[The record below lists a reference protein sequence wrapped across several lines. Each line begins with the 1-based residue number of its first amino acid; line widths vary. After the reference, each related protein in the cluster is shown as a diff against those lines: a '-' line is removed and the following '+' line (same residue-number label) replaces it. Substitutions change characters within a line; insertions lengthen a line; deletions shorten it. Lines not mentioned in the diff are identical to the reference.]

1 MPVLAHNVYSFPEMR
16 HLTQALLAMFWSFG
30 GLGLVVLGILDSSF
44 LFAPLGNDLL
54 VVAMSARKH
63 SVPLMLYYSA
73 ASTVGSVLGCL
84 LVDVT
89 LRKAGEKGLEKH
101 LPKKRLDY
109 VKRKVKENA
118 AWALVIAAIAPP
130 PFPFTPFVMAAA
142 ALQYPRKRMMA
153 VIGAARMVRFTALG
167 VLALLFGR
175 RILKWAESDI
185 VQGVLIGLVVVCTV
199 GSIVSVAGWIRRSRK
214 GDRRIYPDR
223 STTLETEPR
232 TQ

>member
-1 MPVLAHNVYSFPEMR
+1 MR
-16 HLTQALLAMFWSFG
+16 HLTQALLAMFWNFG

-54 VVAMSARKH
+54 VVAMSARRH
-63 SVPLMLYYSA
+63 SVPLMLYYAA

-101 LPKKRLDY
+101 LPKNRLDY
-109 VKRKVKENA
+109 VKRKVTKNA
-118 AWALVIAAIAPP
+118 AWALIIAAIAPP

-175 RILKWAESDI
+175 RILQWAESDV

-199 GSIVSVAGWIRRSRK
+199 GSIISVVGWIRRSRNK
-214 GDRRIYPDR
+214 GSAAHPNRAATVMER
-223 STTLETEPR
+223 SPR
-232 TQ
+232 QPY